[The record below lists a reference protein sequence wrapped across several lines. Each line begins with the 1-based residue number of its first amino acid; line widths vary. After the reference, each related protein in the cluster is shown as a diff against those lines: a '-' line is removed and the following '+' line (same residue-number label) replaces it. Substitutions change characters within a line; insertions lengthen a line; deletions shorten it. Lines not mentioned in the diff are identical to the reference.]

1 MPTRDIAPGKLTSG
15 VEMLIVSQQDLPMK
29 HAHRFVML
37 LFLLI
42 LGTNAYSQSEGIFN
56 VIHYGAK
63 PDRTTLNTKA
73 INQAINACSM
83 AGGGTVIF
91 PAGKYLTGSIDL
103 LINVTLQLEAGA
115 VIVGST
121 NLADYAAETGPN
133 GEPSRAGLLTARNAN
148 DIAITGRGV
157 IEGNGMFFVDP
168 IKVKLIEEGS
178 DYDKKYTRQGEDFM
192 NPKYGTADG
201 PMEPLDRPNNL
212 LRFYN
217 CTNILI
223 SGVTIQN
230 SPIWTVHF
238 VQCERVNVTGVSI
251 NSFGSGRRVPNDDG
265 IDLTET
271 RLVHISDCDIQDG
284 DDGIVVLGGEKI
296 TVDNCT
302 LSSRSAAIRV
312 GFASGEIRDCVF
324 ANLVIFDSNRG
335 IAVNVRGASSIENV
349 LFSDIVIQTRL
360 VTGHWWGKGEPIQ
373 VSARPWNP
381 KVNQI
386 GHIKNVRFRNI
397 TADSPSGIIVY
408 GCDQSIIKDLLFS
421 GIKVRITNSPLD
433 ASYGG
438 NFDLR
443 GCRDVASAIFG
454 HDIPAFYCR
463 YADGVKIDGLEVEW
477 ADGLPSFFSH
487 GIQFE
492 DFNNID
498 IDGFSGGPAHQD
510 SGNAAIALSKG
521 GKVSIRNS
529 TAAPGTGVFVSVADG
544 VDSGLF
550 VNNDLRE
557 ARTVCNAEKLP
568 FQASGN
574 LLPKET
580 GDKH

>member
-1 MPTRDIAPGKLTSG
+1 MHAQSAG
-15 VEMLIVSQQDLPMK
+15 VIRGVAS
-29 HAHRFVML
+29 
-37 LFLLI
+37 
-42 LGTNAYSQSEGIFN
+42 
-56 VIHYGAK
+56 YGAK
-63 PDRTTLNTKA
+63 PDGKTLNTKA
-73 INQAINACSM
+73 INQAISACSA
-83 AGGGTVIF
+83 AGGGTIIF
-91 PAGKYLTGSIDL
+91 PAGQYLSGSIEL
-103 LINVTLQLEAGA
+103 LKNVTLNLEAGA

-121 NLADYAAETGPN
+121 NLGDYAAETGPN

-148 DIAITGRGV
+148 NIAITGRGI

-168 IKVKLIEEGS
+168 TKVKLIEEGS

-201 PMEPLDRPNNL
+201 PLEPKDRPNNL
-212 LRFYN
+212 LRFFN

-238 VQCERVNVTGVSI
+238 VQCERVNITGVAI

-265 IDLTET
+265 IDLAET
-271 RLVHISDCDIQDG
+271 RYVHISDCDIQNG

-296 TVDNCT
+296 TVANCT
-302 LSSRSAAIRV
+302 LSSRSAAVRV
-312 GFASGEIRDCVF
+312 GFAGADIRDCVF

-335 IAVNVRGASSIENV
+335 LAVNVRGASSVENV

-373 VSARPWNP
+373 VSALPWNP
-381 KVNQI
+381 KINQI

-397 TADSPSGIIVY
+397 TAESPSGIIVY
-408 GCDQSIIKDLLFS
+408 GCEQSVIKDLLFQDV
-421 GIKVRITNSPLD
+421 KVRINNSPLQE
-433 ASYGG
+433 SYGG

-443 GCRDVASAIFG
+443 GCRDVATAVFA

-492 DFNNID
+492 DFDNID
-498 IDGFSGGPAHQD
+498 IEGFSGGPAHKD
-510 SGNAAIALSKG
+510 GGKAAIALSRG

-529 TAAPGTGVFVSVADG
+529 KAARGTRVFVSVADV

-550 VNNDLRE
+550 VNNDLGE
-557 ARTVCNAEKLP
+557 ARSVCEPEKLP

-574 LLPKET
+574 LLPKEA
-580 GDKH
+580 GDKHQ

>member
-1 MPTRDIAPGKLTSG
+1 
-15 VEMLIVSQQDLPMK
+15 MK
-29 HAHRFVML
+29 FFLRFVTL
-37 LFLLI
+37 SFLLT
-42 LGTNAYSQSEGIFN
+42 LGASVHGQSAGG
-56 VIHYGAK
+56 VRGVASYGAK
-63 PDRTTLNTKA
+63 PDGKTLNTKA
-73 INQAINACSM
+73 INQAISACST

-91 PAGKYLTGSIDL
+91 PAGEYLSGSIEL
-103 LINVTLQLEAGA
+103 LKNVTLQLEAGA

-148 DIAITGRGV
+148 NIAITGRGS

-168 IKVKLIEEGS
+168 TRVKLIEEGS

-201 PMEPLDRPNNL
+201 PLEPLDRPNNL
-212 LRFYN
+212 IRFFN

-223 SGVTIQN
+223 SGVTIRN

-238 VQCERVNVTGVSI
+238 VRCERVNITGVAI
-251 NSFGSGRRVPNDDG
+251 NSFGGGRRVPNDDG
-265 IDLTET
+265 IDLAET
-271 RLVHISDCDIQDG
+271 RYVHISDCDIQTG
-284 DDGIVVLGGEKI
+284 DDCIVVLGGEKI
-296 TVDNCT
+296 TVANCT
-302 LSSRSAAIRV
+302 LSSRSAAVRV
-312 GFASGEIRDCVF
+312 GFAGADIRDCVF

-335 IAVNVRGASSIENV
+335 LAVNVRGTSSVENV

-381 KVNQI
+381 KINQI

-397 TADSPSGIIVY
+397 TAESPSGIIVY
-408 GCDQSIIKDLLFS
+408 GCEQSVIKDILFQYV
-421 GIKVRITNSPLD
+421 KVRINNSPLQE
-433 ASYGG
+433 SYGG

-443 GCRDVASAIFG
+443 GCRDVATAVFA

-477 ADGLPSFFSH
+477 ADGLPAFFSH
-487 GIQFE
+487 GIQIE
-492 DFNNID
+492 NFNNID
-498 IDGFSGGPAHQD
+498 IDGFSGGPAHKD

-521 GKVSIRNS
+521 AKVSIRNS
-529 TAAPGTGVFVSVADG
+529 KAARGTGVFVSVADV
-544 VDSGLF
+544 VDGGLF
-550 VNNDLRE
+550 VDNDLGE
-557 ARTVCNAEKLP
+557 ARSVCDSEKLP

-574 LLPKET
+574 LLPKEP
-580 GDKH
+580 GDKHQ